1 MQNQHNTAVEP
12 SILGR
17 AVSGYQSGFP
27 DHVSV
32 AGDAFVRGNLQG
44 DVQFPRDQVWDAT
57 VMKWDARSEPKLSA
71 THDAVS
77 QALASFFDSGGGWVY
92 LTQDL
97 ICGVACFSRP
107 IVNRCLKDLAQ
118 VGRFERRE
126 LKTAQGHRGQVYRL
140 CGEDTDWSPIKLGLG
155 GRTTVANFRKDL
167 RILQVENGLRVLAK
181 AWPAD
186 CDLPDS
192 VLTLLEELSSSPEED
207 ASDFLGRMEKSDN
220 AGSEPLLTS
229 DVYSADVYS
238 APQMTQAPL
247 TERQLV
253 TIFGHQER
261 TGLSVEDIWAS
272 WPDIYPGTA
281 PSESLEVLSKSH
293 AFRLVAWLKKQPDA
307 PVPEVEDGVS
317 CTCEAVALAMLDAE
331 AEPSPEAQAM
341 WAGTLEILREALPG
355 PTFDTWLKETVG
367 LRCDEQLLVVRVP
380 SVYTVTWLEQRMYQ
394 TILRALRDCS
404 GARWDVRFAVSETPV
419 CPRHGRSGPVEGE

>member
-1 MQNQHNTAVEP
+1 MQNQQNTAVES
-12 SILGR
+12 SIPGR
-17 AVSGYQSGFP
+17 AGSGYQSGFP
-27 DHVSV
+27 DQVSV
-32 AGDAFVRGNLQG
+32 AGDAFVRGNLEG
-44 DVQFPRDQVWDAT
+44 DVQFPKDQVWDAT

-140 CGEDTDWSPIKLGLG
+140 CGEDTDWMPIKLGLG
-155 GRTTVANFRKDL
+155 GRTTVANFKKDM

-192 VLTLLEELSSSPEED
+192 VLTLLEELSSSPVED

-238 APQMTQAPL
+238 APQMTQGPL

-261 TGLSVEDIWAS
+261 TGLAVEDIWAS

-307 PVPEVEDGVS
+307 PVPEVEAAVS

-331 AEPSPEAQAM
+331 AEPSPEAQAL

-355 PTFDTWLKETVG
+355 TTFDSWLKETVG
-367 LRCDEQLLVVRVP
+367 LRCDEQLLVVKVP
-380 SVYTVTWLEQRMYQ
+380 SVYTVAWLEHRMYQ

-404 GARWDVRFAVSETPV
+404 GPGWDVRFEPGQFAP
-419 CPRHGRSGPVEGE
+419 CRQHGTVNSTG

>member
-44 DVQFPRDQVWDAT
+44 AVQFPRDQVWDAT

-92 LTQDL
+92 LTQDM

-140 CGEDTDWSPIKLGLG
+140 CGEDTDWMPIKLGLG
-155 GRTTVANFRKDL
+155 GRTTVANFKKDM

-220 AGSEPLLTS
+220 ASSEPLLTS
-229 DVYSADVYS
+229 DVYSA
-238 APQMTQAPL
+238 APL
-247 TERQLV
+247 
-253 TIFGHQER
+253 
-261 TGLSVEDIWAS
+261 
-272 WPDIYPGTA
+272 
-281 PSESLEVLSKSH
+281 K
-293 AFRLVAWLKKQPDA
+293 
-307 PVPEVEDGVS
+307 
-317 CTCEAVALAMLDAE
+317 
-331 AEPSPEAQAM
+331 
-341 WAGTLEILREALPG
+341 
-355 PTFDTWLKETVG
+355 
-367 LRCDEQLLVVRVP
+367 
-380 SVYTVTWLEQRMYQ
+380 
-394 TILRALRDCS
+394 
-404 GARWDVRFAVSETPV
+404 
-419 CPRHGRSGPVEGE
+419 

>member
-1 MQNQHNTAVEP
+1 MQNQQNTAVEP
-12 SILGR
+12 SIPGR
-17 AVSGYQSGFP
+17 ADSGYQSGFP
-27 DHVSV
+27 DQVSD
-32 AGDAFVRGNLQG
+32 AGDAFVRGNLEG
-44 DVQFPRDQVWDAT
+44 DVQFPKDQVWDAT

-71 THDAVS
+71 AHDAVS

-140 CGEDTDWSPIKLGLG
+140 CGEDTDWMPIKLGLG
-155 GRTTVANFRKDL
+155 VRTTVANFKKDM

-192 VLTLLEELSSSPEED
+192 VLTLLEELSSSPVED
-207 ASDFLGRMEKSDN
+207 ASDFLGRMEKSNND
-220 AGSEPLLTS
+220 GSEPLLTT

-238 APQMTQAPL
+238 APQMTQGPL

-261 TGLSVEDIWAS
+261 TGLSVEDIRAS
-272 WPDIYPGTA
+272 WPDIYPGTE

-307 PVPEVEDGVS
+307 PVPEVEAAVS

-355 PTFDTWLKETVG
+355 TTFDTWLKETVG
-367 LRCDEQLLVVRVP
+367 LRCDEQLLVVKVP

-419 CPRHGRSGPVEGE
+419 CPRHGRSGPVDGE